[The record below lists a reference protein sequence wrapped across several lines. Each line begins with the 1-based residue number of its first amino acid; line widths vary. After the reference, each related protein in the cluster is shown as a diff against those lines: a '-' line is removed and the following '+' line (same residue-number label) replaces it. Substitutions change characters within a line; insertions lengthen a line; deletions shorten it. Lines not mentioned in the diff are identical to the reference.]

1 MTFPYNLRK
10 TSRDFDMSQPR
21 IAYPPSS
28 YSSSS
33 SSSCSSS
40 QSSQSPSPV
49 NLTNVN
55 RLDNYVRMP
64 ASSVLFSHQLD
75 FEGFSD
81 HDLTDTSNDSDTS
94 GDGLEAT
101 NRNNETVIDS
111 NKTIIELE
119 RSNANE
125 PFPLTR
131 SKSKN
136 CNGMYFKLMFTLI
149 NKDNMHPVIVRLNQT
164 KCECIFLCMYFSEFD
179 FCR

>member
-10 TSRDFDMSQPR
+10 TSRDLDMSQPR

-28 YSSSS
+28 FSSSS

-55 RLDNYVRMP
+55 RMGNYTRMP

-81 HDLTDTSNDSDTS
+81 DLSETSNDSDAS
-94 GDGLEAT
+94 NDSEPA
-101 NRNNETVIDS
+101 NHTVIDT
-111 NKTIIELE
+111 NRTIIEQE
-119 RSNANE
+119 RVISVNE
-125 PFPLTR
+125 PLPCTR

-136 CNGMYFKLMFTLI
+136 CGGKQ
-149 NKDNMHPVIVRLNQT
+149 LNV
-164 KCECIFLCMYFSEFD
+164 D
-179 FCR
+179 

>member
-10 TSRDFDMSQPR
+10 TSRDLDMSQPR

-49 NLTNVN
+49 N
-55 RLDNYVRMP
+55 RLGNYVRMP

-75 FEGFSD
+75 FEGFHSD
-81 HDLTDTSNDSDTS
+81 DLSETSNDSDAS
-94 GDGLEAT
+94 NDVEPA
-101 NRNNETVIDS
+101 NHTVIDT
-111 NKTIIELE
+111 NRTIIEQE
-119 RSNANE
+119 RIISVNE
-125 PFPLTR
+125 PLPFTR

-136 CNGMYFKLMFTLI
+136 
-149 NKDNMHPVIVRLNQT
+149 
-164 KCECIFLCMYFSEFD
+164 FD
-179 FCR
+179 GK